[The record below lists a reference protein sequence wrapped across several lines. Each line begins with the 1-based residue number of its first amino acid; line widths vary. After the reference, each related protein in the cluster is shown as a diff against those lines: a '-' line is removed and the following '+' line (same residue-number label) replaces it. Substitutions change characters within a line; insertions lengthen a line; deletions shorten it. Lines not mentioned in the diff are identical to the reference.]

1 MKRIIAATLVV
12 LGAGCAGMDYDG
24 GDLKPGQST
33 AAEVEKAMGK
43 LAERVP
49 LPDGQ
54 SLLWFSRQ
62 PYGRVS
68 YAARI
73 DKDGKL
79 VSVEQRLTP
88 ENLARIE
95 PGKSNEADVR
105 AILGPPWRS
114 DEFPRQQR
122 TAWTYSTQG
131 TVPQQYVVQFSADG
145 VVRERFAIDDPEYV
159 RSSAM

>member
-12 LGAGCAGMDYDG
+12 LGAGCAGTGYDG
-24 GDLKPGQST
+24 GNLTPGQST
-33 AAEVEKAMGK
+33 AAEVEQAMGK

-54 SLLWFSRQ
+54 SLLWFPRQ

-79 VSVEQRLTP
+79 VAVEQRLTP
-88 ENLARIE
+88 ENLARIQ
-95 PGKSNEADVR
+95 PGKSNEAEVR
-105 AILGPPWRS
+105 AILGPPWRI
-114 DEFPRQQR
+114 DPFPRQQR
-122 TAWTYSTQG
+122 DAWTYAAQG
-131 TVPQQYVVQFSADG
+131 MNPQQYVVQFSKDG
-145 VVRERFAIDDPEYV
+145 IVRERFAIDDPEFV
-159 RSSAM
+159 RPSVM